1 MKMWQRYSQNTE
13 RFILYGPLVRCI
25 TFIDNK
31 QEIKD
36 FRMVLAFCDAQGFPW
51 NQEIQAFQRISRI
64 LRNLEISGI
73 KKKSSIPGV
82 PRTLELSSSP
92 EIKRFEAF
100 QQFQDLL
107 IYQSTKHSEPSF
119 FMEFSR
125 MSLMC
130 VYFFF
135 VCVPKIPLIFF

>member
-1 MKMWQRYSQNTE
+1 VTLKVFHETKKSKHSKE
-13 RFILYGPLVRCI
+13 
-25 TFIDNK
+25 
-31 QEIKD
+31 
-36 FRMVLAFCDAQGFPW
+36 FRGF
-51 NQEIQAFQRISRI
+51 SR
-64 LRNLEISGI
+64 I
-73 KKKSSIPGV
+73 KKKSRIPGV